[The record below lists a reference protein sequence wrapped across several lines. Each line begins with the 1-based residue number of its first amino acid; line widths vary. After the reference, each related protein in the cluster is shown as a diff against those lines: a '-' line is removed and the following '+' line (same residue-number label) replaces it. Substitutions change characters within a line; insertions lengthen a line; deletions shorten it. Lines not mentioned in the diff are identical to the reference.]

1 MKKNT
6 LKRFRRKSKNGGKKR
21 ISNKNKRLVRKTQ
34 KIRGGKGIIG
44 ELVKKVARL
53 FGSVVIHNNGV
64 YLEGDSEEVKIEK
77 LITQSNIPGTQQQI
91 EREELFQLLRRTKTF
106 EELPKNSKSID
117 SSVLDFYYTTST
129 TEASFTSDNEI
140 YTRKWACAELLYD
153 QQTHEQKS
161 TLPLHENT
169 RFYSFALSPNNLSAI
184 TSLHQEITSLH
195 QELYKQIL
203 VQNSNSEFYKK
214 FTEEKIK
221 KQQVIEQKIREKKE
235 KEDKLKQL
243 IDGGSESDNIEILQ
257 LTSDIN
263 LLKKTINILEKKLEM
278 YVINQ
283 EMYYQEHASTPHK
296 LLFEKG
302 PTIEERGTRKNR
314 FDPLDPIPE

>member
-21 ISNKNKRLVRKTQ
+21 ISNKNKRLGRKTQ
-34 KIRGGKGIIG
+34 KIRGGKHFFG
-44 ELVKKVARL
+44 ELGKKVARL

-64 YLEGDSEEVKIEK
+64 YLQDDSDKDKIKK
-77 LITQSNIPGTQQQI
+77 LIDQSNIRSTQQQI
-91 EREELFQLLRRTKTF
+91 ERDELFRLLRSTKTF
-106 EELPKNSKSID
+106 EELPENLKSID
-117 SSVLDFYYTTST
+117 SSVVSFYYTTSIT
-129 TEASFTSDNEI
+129 KASFTADNEI

-153 QQTHEQKS
+153 QQTHEEKS

-169 RFYSFALSPNNLSAI
+169 RFYSFALSTNNLSAI
-184 TSLHQEITSLH
+184 ISLYQAPDKTR
-195 QELYKQIL
+195 L

-243 IDGGSESDNIEILQ
+243 IDGGSESDDIEILQ

-278 YVINQ
+278 YDANQ
-283 EMYYQEHASTPHK
+283 QIYYQTNASIPHK
-296 LLFEKG
+296 TLLSGLKIEKKIQEK
-302 PTIEERGTRKNR
+302 TVLNH
-314 FDPLDPIPE
+314 